1 MTTNKVTIE
10 QIEGAIIREQYYVFP
25 NTTVTVCAL
34 TVRDGFTA
42 TGESA
47 CADPDNFDAELGKRY
62 ARERAIDKLWSHFGS
77 ILCHKLH
84 EEEKGNA

>member
-10 QIEGAIIREQYYVFP
+10 QIEGSIVREQYYVFP

-42 TGESA
+42 TGKSA

-62 ARERAIDKLWSHFGS
+62 ARERAIDELWSHFGS
-77 ILCHKLH
+77 VLCNKLY
-84 EEEKGNA
+84 EEKGNA